1 MRAGQGRLARAELG
15 LGRPLARNE
24 GKKVHKTMRLFPQHR
39 GEDEH
44 SVAPLWIPAEASQI
58 EQAKRLHAYP
68 CQGLGRAGE
77 RGDSREVGVA
87 VAGLASVILT
97 STDSQL
103 LRGVADGARG
113 DAADVDVLPAEVN
126 RVVARQLGHVHGATD
141 VIGGEL
147 ARDGL
152 ALGEDRA
159 AAAVVTC
166 HVGVAASSR
175 LLGTLPPPLLV
186 VIALM
191 LKVSSSSKWSLS
203 PPSLSVGSQNCLMS
217 ASVQPAA
224 RLLSA
229 RIEQS
234 SPY

>member
-1 MRAGQGRLARAELG
+1 MVPGGTL
-15 LGRPLARNE
+15 P
-24 GKKVHKTMRLFPQHR
+24 
-39 GEDEH
+39 
-44 SVAPLWIPAEASQI
+44 I
-58 EQAKRLHAYP
+58 
-68 CQGLGRAGE
+68 
-77 RGDSREVGVA
+77 
-87 VAGLASVILT
+87 
-97 STDSQL
+97 
-103 LRGVADGARG
+103 
-113 DAADVDVLPAEVN
+113 VDVLAAEVN

-166 HVGVAASSR
+166 HVGVVASSR

-203 PPSLSVGSQNCLMS
+203 PPRLSVGSQNCLMS
-217 ASVQPAA
+217 ASVHSSRRWRAPRCAGQRRPRGSPSQLRAAAVLARPAQLGLCRCA
-224 RLLSA
+224 RRRRTCCGCNRLRRCHRA
-229 RIEQS
+229 CERAEAAEQCCEPRHGHHTALIS
-234 SPY
+234 ERDR

>member
-1 MRAGQGRLARAELG
+1 VLA
-15 LGRPLARNE
+15 
-24 GKKVHKTMRLFPQHR
+24 
-39 GEDEH
+39 
-44 SVAPLWIPAEASQI
+44 
-58 EQAKRLHAYP
+58 
-68 CQGLGRAGE
+68 
-77 RGDSREVGVA
+77 
-87 VAGLASVILT
+87 
-97 STDSQL
+97 
-103 LRGVADGARG
+103 
-113 DAADVDVLPAEVN
+113 AEVN

-152 ALGEDRA
+152 ALGDGEDRA

-166 HVGVAASSR
+166 HVGVVASSR

-203 PPSLSVGSQNCLMS
+203 PPRLSVGSQNCLMS